1 MNKGIL
7 FTLTL
12 SVVLVAILLI
22 FLLEDDRT
30 ARPGMIM
37 SLGALVIVFQRVA
50 WLVMKR
56 KGKKKKRRS

>member
-22 FLLEDDRT
+22 FLLEDDRS

-37 SLGALVIVFQRVA
+37 SLGALVVVFQRVA
-50 WLVMKR
+50 WLVIKR

>member
-22 FLLEDDRT
+22 FLLEDDRA

-37 SLGALVIVFQRVA
+37 SLGALVVVFQRVA
-50 WLVMKR
+50 WLVIKR